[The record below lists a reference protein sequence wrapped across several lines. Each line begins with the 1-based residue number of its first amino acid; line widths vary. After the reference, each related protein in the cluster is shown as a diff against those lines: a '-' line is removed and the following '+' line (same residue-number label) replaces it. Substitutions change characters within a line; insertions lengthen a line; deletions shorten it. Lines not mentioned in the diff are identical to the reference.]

1 MEAQVLTVHNRGF
14 TLIELLISLVVVA
27 IGLLGFAS
35 LQMGSMQR
43 LEQAKVSQSAS
54 GALRDLVERISSLP
68 TAAKAGEFDFN
79 NLNNGVAPVASKD
92 CGAVSC
98 TTKEQADMEL
108 ARWFAR
114 LEERAPSPRFS
125 VVSVSQ
131 DDGRLVTISLVWDAH
146 MTGQGAADAGT
157 VTDSASMKTAHQ
169 RDNVEIYIP

>member
-1 MEAQVLTVHNRGF
+1 MLIVRSRGF

-54 GALRDLVERISSLP
+54 GSLRDLVERISSLP
-68 TAAKAGEFDFN
+68 LAAKAGDFDFS
-79 NLNNGVAPVASKD
+79 NLTSGTAPAASKNCD
-92 CGAVSC
+92 SVSC
-98 TTKEQADMEL
+98 TQKEQADMEL

-114 LEERAPSPRFS
+114 IKERAPSPRFS
-125 VVSVSQ
+125 VASVAK
-131 DDGRLVTISLVWDAH
+131 DDGRLVTISLVWDAS
-146 MTGQGAADAGT
+146 MTGQGAADAGAA
-157 VTDSASMKTAHQ
+157 TDSASIKTAHQ

>member
-1 MEAQVLTVHNRGF
+1 MLIARNRGF

-43 LEQAKVSQSAS
+43 LEQAKVSQNAS

-68 TAAKAGEFDFN
+68 VAAKAGEFDFN
-79 NLNNGVAPVASKD
+79 NLANGNAPVANKD
-92 CGAVSC
+92 CTDVSC

-108 ARWFAR
+108 ARWFSR
-114 LEERAPSPRFS
+114 IKERAPSPRFS
-125 VVSVSQ
+125 VVSEAK
-131 DDGRLVTISLVWDAH
+131 DDGRLVTISLVWDAAL
-146 MTGQGAADAGT
+146 TGQGAGDAGV
-157 VTDSASMKTAHQ
+157 VTGAASMKTAHQ

>member
-1 MEAQVLTVHNRGF
+1 MQIARSRGF
-14 TLIELLISLVVVA
+14 TLVELLISLVVVA

-43 LEQAKVSQSAS
+43 LEQAKVSQNAS

-68 TAAKAGEFDFN
+68 AAAKAGEFDFD
-79 NLNNGVAPVASKD
+79 NLANGNAPVASKD
-92 CGAVSC
+92 CTDVAC

-114 LEERAPSPRFS
+114 IKERAPSPRFS
-125 VVSVSQ
+125 VVSVAQ
-131 DDGRLVTISLVWDAH
+131 DDGRLVTISLVWDAAL
-146 MTGQGAADAGT
+146 TGQGAADAGV
-157 VTDSASMKTAHQ
+157 VTNTASMKTAHQ

>member
-1 MEAQVLTVHNRGF
+1 MQIAHSRGF

-43 LEQAKVSQSAS
+43 LEQAKVSQNAS

-68 TAAKAGEFDFN
+68 AAAKAGEFDFN
-79 NLNNGVAPVASKD
+79 NLANGNAPVAGKD
-92 CGAVSC
+92 CAAEAC

-114 LEERAPSPRFS
+114 ITERAPSPRFS
-125 VVSVSQ
+125 VVSVAK
-131 DDGRLVTISLVWDAH
+131 DNGCHVKISLIWDAAL
-146 MTGQGAADAGT
+146 TGRGYANAAV
-157 VTDSASMKTAHQ
+157 VTNAASMKTAQ
-169 RDNVEIYIP
+169 QSDNVEIYIP